1 MREGI
6 KRKEGKK
13 MRIKR
18 GKEDGKS
25 RGREEILHVDV
36 LRKIHEF
43 LGRKLIY

>member
-1 MREGI
+1 
-6 KRKEGKK
+6 

-25 RGREEILHVDV
+25 RGREEILPIDV
-36 LRKIHEF
+36 LREIHKC